1 MKTVIVGNGIVS
13 LTCAL
18 RLAQRGSEVTIVGDP
33 ARTGSATLAAA
44 AMLNSFAELGPGA
57 LATELDHAKLA
68 LSREATHRWHDLGA
82 ELGGLANLGHGTG
95 TYVLDAGEG
104 TFEMVVAQLAEAGE
118 PHAIVEAAEVPGYA
132 PVQRVSRAVRI
143 DGEGWLDPSRVVAA
157 IERVLGVIPGVT
169 RIDGIA
175 VRLRDAHGAIAGV
188 ELEGGTVLEG
198 QSYLLAN
205 GASLS
210 TLLDRSA
217 LGVRVQRVRYGIGST
232 LELRAPVPHAAC
244 LRGHGVYSVPR
255 GDHVVIGSTNLVVDA
270 PIADPTAVIRI
281 RAAAVAQ
288 LDARLADAPLVRE
301 HVGWRP
307 IGEDAFPLIGRTSIA
322 NLLIASGT
330 RRDGFHL
337 APVIAAHL
345 AEVLHDGPGDPR
357 FAPFGPERA
366 PAATR

>member
-1 MKTVIVGNGIVS
+1 MKTVIVGNGIVA

-18 RLAQRGSEVTIVGDP
+18 RLAQRGGEVALIGDP
-33 ARTGSATLAAA
+33 ARAGSATLAAA

-68 LSREATHRWHDLGA
+68 LSREATRRWRELGA
-82 ELGGLANLGHGTG
+82 EISKLGGLAALGHGTG
-95 TYVLDAGEG
+95 TYVLDVGDG
-104 TFEMVVAQLAEAGE
+104 TFEMITRQLAEAGE

-132 PVQRVSRAVRI
+132 PAQRVARAVRI

-157 IERVLGVIPGVT
+157 LERVLGAAPGVT
-169 RIDGIA
+169 LIAGIA
-175 VRLRDAHGAIAGV
+175 ARLRTAHGALAGV
-188 ELEGGTVLEG
+188 ELEGGTVIEG
-198 QSYLLAN
+198 DRYLLAN
-205 GASLS
+205 GASVS
-210 TLLDRSA
+210 ALLDRSA

-232 LELRAPVPHAAC
+232 LELRAPVAHTAC
-244 LRGHGVYSVPR
+244 LRGQGVYSVPR
-255 GDHVVIGSTNLVVDA
+255 GEHVVIGSTNLVVDA
-270 PIADPTAVIRI
+270 PTADPTAADRI

-307 IGEDAFPLIGRTSIA
+307 IGEDAYPLIGSTSIA
-322 NLLIASGT
+322 NLAIASGT

-345 AEVLHDGPGDPR
+345 ADVLTGGPGDPR
-357 FAPFGPERA
+357 FALFGPERIA
-366 PAATR
+366 R